1 MISMEM
7 FGSGFQIIT
16 VTYITTKLW
25 MEWLIRKVRQAPV
38 AAQNV
43 VNAVDITEAKKRIF
57 VPLKEIQAVRQHILQ
72 LPVSGSVQ
80 IHDFLTTQT
89 TMRGFLLITVM
100 VLTLLIGGVMLSFFQ
115 QSIQQRFQSRAF
127 LESQILFQEL
137 SGAAVQ
143 AQNYLLNFTPNQLQQ
158 NPPVLGNS
166 MFAEGF
172 KDWSGTVKV
181 SASDLLV
188 TLHVPNDSGGA
199 DFQLLLR
206 NADNTSGIEYLKPD
220 GVLILEN

>member
-1 MISMEM
+1 MEQDVA
-7 FGSGFQIIT
+7 SG
-16 VTYITTKLW
+16 
-25 MEWLIRKVRQAPV
+25 
-38 AAQNV
+38 
-43 VNAVDITEAKKRIF
+43 VDITEAKKQTF

-115 QSIQQRFQSRAF
+115 QSIQQRFQSQAF

-143 AQNYLLNFTPNQLQQ
+143 AHNYLLNFTPNQLQQ

-188 TLHVPNDSGGA
+188 TLHAPNDSVGA